1 MLMEGIVGGIQ
12 KFSTDDGPGIRT
24 TIFLK
29 GCPLSCSWC
38 HNPELIETEIQLIA
52 CPNNCIGCR
61 FCAERCPMDAI
72 SFPDGK
78 LKIDWTK
85 CNQCLK
91 CTDACY
97 SKAINPA
104 GMWMSVEEV
113 MKIATQDKDFYQHTG
128 GGITVSGGELLAQSD
143 FVEALIQAAAEKEI
157 NVALDT
163 SGYVS
168 YETLKKL
175 AGYENCTNILYD
187 LKIIN
192 ADLHMKYTG
201 VDNEGILSNLRRLA
215 ADPSLNLKIIVRIPM
230 LSGINDTIENIK
242 ETLDLLI
249 TNRLSSV
256 TLIPY
261 HQLGVAKSRHIGKEA
276 EVFQPSTDERLQEIK
291 KHFGSH
297 GIFTEILG
305 GL

>member
-61 FCAERCPMDAI
+61 FCAEKCPVDAI

-78 LKIDWTK
+78 LEIDWGK

-113 MKIATQDKDFYQHTG
+113 MKIAGQDKDFYQHTG
-128 GGITVSGGELLAQSD
+128 GGITISGGELLKQREFS
-143 FVEALIQAAAEKEI
+143 EAIIQAAGEAGIK
-157 NVALDT
+157 VALDT
-163 SGYVS
+163 SGFGS
-168 YETLKKL
+168 YETLATL
-175 AGYENCTNILYD
+175 AGYENCTTILYD
-187 LKIIN
+187 LKMIN
-192 ADLHMKYTG
+192 NDLHKKYTG
-201 VDNEGILSNLRRLA
+201 VDNQEILGNLRRLA
-215 ADPSLNLKIIVRIPM
+215 ADPSMNPKIIVRIPM
-230 LSGINDTIENIK
+230 LAGINDTDENMQ
-242 ETLDLLI
+242 ETLDVLVANGI
-249 TNRLSSV
+249 HRV

-261 HQLGVAKSRHIGKEA
+261 HQLGVSKSRHIGKEP
-276 EVFQPSTDERLQEIK
+276 EVFQSPTEEQLEAIK
-291 KHFGSH
+291 AFFEKE
-297 GIFTEILG
+297 GIFAEILG
-305 GL
+305 KV

>member
-38 HNPELIETEIQLIA
+38 HNPELIEAEIQLIA

-61 FCAERCPMDAI
+61 FCAEKCPMDAI

-78 LKIDWTK
+78 LEIDWAK

-91 CTDACY
+91 CTEACY

-104 GMWMSVEEV
+104 GMWMLVEEV
-113 MKIATQDKDFYQHTG
+113 IKIAGQDKDFYQHTG
-128 GGITVSGGELLAQSD
+128 GGITLSGGELLTQPD
-143 FVEALIQAAAEKEI
+143 FAEAIIQAAGEAGI
-157 NVALDT
+157 HVALDT
-163 SGYVS
+163 SGFGS
-168 YETLKKL
+168 YETMATL
-175 AGYENCTNILYD
+175 AGYDNCTTILYD
-187 LKIIN
+187 LKMMN
-192 ADLHMKYTG
+192 SKLHKKYTD
-201 VDNEGILSNLRRLA
+201 VDNQEILGNLRRLA
-215 ADPSLNLKIIVRIPM
+215 ADPSMNPKIVVRIPM
-230 LSGINDTIENIK
+230 LAGINDTDENIQ
-242 ETLDLLI
+242 ETGSFLVS
-249 TNRLSSV
+249 NRLLSV

-261 HQLGVAKSRHIGKEA
+261 HQLGVSKSRHIGRVA
-276 EVFQPSTDERLQEIK
+276 EVFQSPTEERLEAIK
-291 KHFGSH
+291 AHFESL

-305 GL
+305 KI

>member
-1 MLMEGIVGGIQ
+1 MEGIVGGIQ

-29 GCPLSCSWC
+29 GCPLTCSWC

-61 FCAERCPMDAI
+61 FCAEKCPTNAI

-78 LKIDWTK
+78 LEIDWAK

-91 CTDACY
+91 CTEVCY

-113 MKIATQDKDFYQHTG
+113 MKIAEQDKDFYQHTG
-128 GGITVSGGELLAQSD
+128 GGITISGGELLSQPD
-143 FVEALIQAAAEKEI
+143 FAEALILAAGDAGI
-157 NVALDT
+157 DVALDT
-163 SGYVS
+163 SGCGS
-168 YETLKKL
+168 YETLAKL
-175 AGYENCTNILYD
+175 AGYDNCTTILYD

-192 ADLHMKYTG
+192 SGLHKKYTG
-201 VDNEGILSNLRRLA
+201 VGNEEIILNLKRLA
-215 ADPSLNLKIIVRIPM
+215 ADPCMNPKIIIRIPM
-230 LSGINDTIENIK
+230 LAGINDTDENIR
-242 ETLDLLI
+242 ETLDFLVA
-249 TNRLSSV
+249 NRLSQV

-261 HQLGVAKSRHIGKEA
+261 HQLGVSKSRHIGKDA
-276 EVFQPSTDERLQEIK
+276 DVFQPSTDERLEEIK
-291 KHFGSH
+291 QKFASL

-305 GL
+305 KL